1 MKILKVNGKHVVLS
15 FVAIVLGF
23 LISFS
28 YQFTNSHTGTVA
40 EGKQWQREFEY
51 REKLIRLEE
60 TTKRLQQELTEK
72 QQSVREIEADLAQQE
87 KSFKTLVEDIEK
99 LRMFAGD
106 VQVKGPGVAVT
117 LTDASYVKLEDNA
130 NNYIVHEGHVH
141 KVINELRTAGAKA
154 IAINGQRLVQNS
166 YINCIGPVISV
177 DGNEY
182 NAPFVITAIGD
193 PEVLYSS
200 LVILHGVRDQLVMD
214 NIEVKIEKKGELIF
228 DPYFEAKE
236 S

>member
-1 MKILKVNGKHVVLS
+1 MKKLKVNSKQVILS
-15 FVAIVLGF
+15 FVTIVLGF

-28 YQFTNSHTGTVA
+28 YHLTNSKTGSIA

-60 TTKRLQQELTEK
+60 TTSRLQQELTEK
-72 QQSVREIEADLAQQE
+72 QQSIREIETNLAQQE
-87 KSFKTLVEDIEK
+87 KSFKTLVEDVEK
-99 LRMFAGD
+99 LRMFAGE
-106 VQVKGPGVAVT
+106 VQIKGPGVEVT
-117 LTDASYVKLEDNA
+117 LKDASYIKLEDNA

-141 KVINELRTAGAKA
+141 KVINELLTAGAKA
-154 IAINGQRLVQNS
+154 ISINGQRLVQNS
-166 YINCIGPVISV
+166 YIACIGPVISI

-182 NAPFVITAIGD
+182 NAPFVISAIGD

-214 NIEVKIEKKGELIF
+214 NIEVKIEQKGELVF
-228 DPYFEAKE
+228 DPYLGLKE
-236 S
+236 D